1 MLRAASLDD
10 LQAVEALTAEA
21 YAPYTR
27 LLGRPPIP
35 VTEDYAP
42 RIERGEVW
50 LREVLGGL
58 AGLAVIERHPDHVM
72 LFSVAVSPK
81 FQGGGHGLAILR
93 WVEATAREWQLPEV
107 RLYTN
112 ARMERNIALY
122 RAFGFQET
130 GRRENPHRPGWVIVD
145 MAKHV
150 DAQI

>member
-35 VTEDYAP
+35 VTEDYTP
-42 RIERGEVW
+42 RIARGEVW
-50 LREVLGGL
+50 LREVQDELVGL
-58 AGLAVIERHPDHVM
+58 SVIERHPDHLM
-72 LFSVAVSPK
+72 LFSIAVSPK

-93 WVEATAREWQLPEV
+93 WVEAMVREWRLPEV

-150 DAQI
+150 GAQI